1 MNLNYMPT
9 KPDTRDLALLCAEL
23 SDLLKAENIRVLDVR
38 GVSSVTDYFVL
49 ATGNNEP
56 HVRAIWNEITF
67 KLKKDHGIATHPPE
81 GGRVNKWVVID
92 YYDVVV
98 HVMHSVIREQYDLD
112 GLWNDATNVSLP
124 TNEKAVN

>member
-1 MNLNYMPT
+1 MPT
-9 KPDTRDLALLCAEL
+9 KLDPRKLALLCAEL
-23 SDLLKAENIRVLDVR
+23 ADSRKAENLVVLDMR
-38 GVSSVTDYFVL
+38 GLSTITDFFVL
-49 ATGNNEP
+49 ATGTSEP
-56 HVRAIWNEITF
+56 HVRAIWNEITL

-112 GLWNDATNVSLP
+112 GLWNDAPNVPLP
-124 TNEKAVN
+124 ANEKAVN

>member
-1 MNLNYMPT
+1 MPT
-9 KPDTRDLALLCAEL
+9 KLDPRKLALLCAEL
-23 SDLLKAENIRVLDVR
+23 ADSRKAENLVVLDMR
-38 GVSSVTDYFVL
+38 ELSTITDFFVL
-49 ATGNNEP
+49 ATGTSEP
-56 HVRAIWNEITF
+56 HVRAIWNEITL

-112 GLWNDATNVSLP
+112 GLWNDAPNVPLP
-124 TNEKAVN
+124 ANEKAVN

>member
-1 MNLNYMPT
+1 MPT
-9 KPDTRDLALLCAEL
+9 KLDPRELALLCAEL
-23 SDLLKAENIRVLDVR
+23 ADSRKAVNLVVLDMR
-38 GVSSVTDYFVL
+38 GLSTITDFFVL
-49 ATGNNEP
+49 ATGTSEP
-56 HVRAIWNEITF
+56 HVRAIWNEITL
-67 KLKKDHGIATHPPE
+67 KLKKDHGISTHPPE

>member
-1 MNLNYMPT
+1 MPT
-9 KPDTRDLALLCAEL
+9 KLDPHELALLCAEL
-23 SDLLKAENIRVLDVR
+23 ADSRKAENLVVLDMR
-38 GVSSVTDYFVL
+38 GLSTITDFFVL
-49 ATGNNEP
+49 ATGTSEP
-56 HVRAIWNEITF
+56 HVRAIWNEITL
-67 KLKKDHGIATHPPE
+67 KLKKVHGIATHPPE

-112 GLWNDATNVSLP
+112 GLWNDATNVPLP